1 MTMEA
6 NQFNLQ
12 ALGNS
17 IIGKFVSIISSCLLL
32 DNFVGQNNAITIFL
46 PKFHPELNPI
56 ERFGR
61 RVSGIPANTI

>member
-1 MTMEA
+1 MP
-6 NQFNLQ
+6 
-12 ALGNS
+12 
-17 IIGKFVSIISSCLLL
+17 IVLL